1 MKLKKKSH
9 SDGDISLE
17 SIQSLLK
24 AYSEQIKLKEKH
36 LLAVSKRLETE
47 FGVNSNYNNF
57 ESIKEEDNE
66 MDTSQL

>member
-57 ESIKEEDNE
+57 ESIKEEDND